1 KVEKAIKK
9 YGYDYTRG
17 AVLYTNTNA
26 KSSFGKYFDGT
37 IAQNWHEEFMGA
49 QKEQLE
55 KEELAKEKKA
65 KLESKQLEIKLQESQ
80 DQKNKEA
87 MKAKYLSLPEEEQS
101 KIEKIVYSDYITK
114 AGGNAT
120 KTVKNSF
127 ERAKLALIA
136 EYLKEVKYF
145 ENENKILEFI
155 EILPVPEPQAMKRD
169 IDFLV
174 GGLAGTLT
182 TEVTAMKRVDIPV
195 AEIVKPVVVI
205 EEEKITEDKIKI
217 EKQYPDLL
225 TFKFDAFG
233 YLDNKLSIEI
243 LKKIMSFLNIESYF
257 KTDIDGYRIEL
268 KFVKDGES
276 LIFVE
281 KLS

>member
-1 KVEKAIKK
+1 
-9 YGYDYTRG
+9 
-17 AVLYTNTNA
+17 
-26 KSSFGKYFDGT
+26 FGKYFDGT
-37 IAQNWHEEFMGA
+37 IAHNWHEEFIVNF
-49 QKEQLE
+49 KEQE
-55 KEELAKEKKA
+55 QKDFIIKEKKA
-65 KLESKQLEIKLQESQ
+65 KKLEKQTELSLENSENEKRKQEM
-80 DQKNKEA
+80 KEN
-87 MKAKYLSLPEEEQS
+87 YLSLPKEEQNR
-101 KIEKIVYSDYITK
+101 IEKIVYADYISEAGTNTK
-114 AGGNAT
+114 A
-120 KTVKNSF
+120 VNSAF
-127 ERAKLALIA
+127 ERAKLSLIA
-136 EYLKEVKYF
+136 KYLKEVKYF
-145 ENENKILEFI
+145 ENENKILEVI

-169 IDFLV
+169 MNSLF

-182 TEVTAMKRVDIPV
+182 TEVTAMKRVNIPV